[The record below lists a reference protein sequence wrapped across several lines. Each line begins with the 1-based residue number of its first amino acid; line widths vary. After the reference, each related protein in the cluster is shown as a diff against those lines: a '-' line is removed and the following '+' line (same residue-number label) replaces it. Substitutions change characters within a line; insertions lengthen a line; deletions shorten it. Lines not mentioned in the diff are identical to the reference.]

1 MEHNSFSDGLRD
13 GMIGI
18 PNFHP
23 GNVNYTM
30 GHITG
35 SPSSDSSSS
44 SRSSNGS
51 ISPEISSFI
60 IMLSAAFIT
69 GAVAIFGMHMT
80 SYQKVPE
87 YIQNEYMHIST
98 TGLHIFGWVLFIFFT
113 ILTIGIM
120 AEAFYFIFN
129 KNIKEK

>member
-35 SPSSDSSSS
+35 SPSSDSSNSS
-44 SRSSNGS
+44 GNYSGS
-51 ISPEISSFI
+51 ISPDVSAFI
-60 IMLSAAFIT
+60 IMLTASFIT
-69 GAVAIFGMHMT
+69 GAVALFGMHLT
-80 SYQKVPE
+80 SYQEVPE
-87 YIQNEYMHIST
+87 YIQSEYMHIGVI
-98 TGLHIFGWVLFIFFT
+98 GLHIFGWVLFIFFS
-113 ILTIGIM
+113 ILTIGIV
-120 AEAFYFIFN
+120 ARAFYYIFN

>member
-113 ILTIGIM
+113 ILWLKH
-120 AEAFYFIFN
+120 FILFL
-129 KNIKEK
+129 IKISRRSKYE

>member
-13 GMIGI
+13 GMMGI

-44 SRSSNGS
+44 SGSSSGS

-60 IMLSAAFIT
+60 IMLAASFIT
-69 GAVAIFGMHMT
+69 GTVALFGMHMT
-80 SYQKVPE
+80 SYQEVPE
-87 YIQNEYMHIST
+87 YIQSEYMHIST
-98 TGLHIFGWVLFIFFT
+98 TGLHIFGWVLFILFT
-113 ILTIGIM
+113 ILTLGIT